1 MKFYDVAKDYI
12 ERMEYLEQ
20 GINAETGEMSDDGT
34 QLAIWTAELTQDL
47 KDKSANVIAVVR
59 NQELTIE
66 ALDNEIERLEANDL
80 ATKELRKLYHQVLKG
95 LYRAKTIRENTDNDD
110 IYSEFLLYD
119 EDGNLIEETNVTSF
133 ESREIIKLLI
143 NSYENQLLKVGGKIR
158 KPNKEVR

>member
-1 MKFYDVAKDYI
+1 M
-12 ERMEYLEQ
+12 
-20 GINAETGEMSDDGT
+20 
-34 QLAIWTAELTQDL
+34 
-47 KDKSANVIAVVR
+47 
-59 NQELTIE
+59 
-66 ALDNEIERLEANDL
+66 NDL
-80 ATKELRKLYHQVLKG
+80 TNKELRKLYHQVLKG

-158 KPNKEVR
+158 KPNKEVK

>member
-1 MKFYDVAKDYI
+1 M
-12 ERMEYLEQ
+12 
-20 GINAETGEMSDDGT
+20 
-34 QLAIWTAELTQDL
+34 
-47 KDKSANVIAVVR
+47 
-59 NQELTIE
+59 
-66 ALDNEIERLEANDL
+66 NDL
-80 ATKELRKLYHQVLKG
+80 ANKELRKLYHQVLKG
-95 LYRAKTIRENTDNDD
+95 LYRAKTIRENIDNND

>member
-1 MKFYDVAKDYI
+1 M
-12 ERMEYLEQ
+12 
-20 GINAETGEMSDDGT
+20 
-34 QLAIWTAELTQDL
+34 
-47 KDKSANVIAVVR
+47 
-59 NQELTIE
+59 
-66 ALDNEIERLEANDL
+66 NDL

-158 KPNKEVR
+158 KPNKEVG

>member
-1 MKFYDVAKDYI
+1 M
-12 ERMEYLEQ
+12 
-20 GINAETGEMSDDGT
+20 
-34 QLAIWTAELTQDL
+34 
-47 KDKSANVIAVVR
+47 
-59 NQELTIE
+59 
-66 ALDNEIERLEANDL
+66 NDL
-80 ATKELRKLYHQVLKG
+80 ANKELRKLYHQVLKG
-95 LYRAKTIRENTDNDD
+95 LYRAKAIRENIDNND

>member
-1 MKFYDVAKDYI
+1 M
-12 ERMEYLEQ
+12 
-20 GINAETGEMSDDGT
+20 
-34 QLAIWTAELTQDL
+34 
-47 KDKSANVIAVVR
+47 
-59 NQELTIE
+59 
-66 ALDNEIERLEANDL
+66 NDL
-80 ATKELRKLYHQVLKG
+80 AIKELRKLYHQVLKG
-95 LYRAKTIRENTDNDD
+95 LYRAKTIRKNTDNDD

>member
-1 MKFYDVAKDYI
+1 M
-12 ERMEYLEQ
+12 
-20 GINAETGEMSDDGT
+20 
-34 QLAIWTAELTQDL
+34 
-47 KDKSANVIAVVR
+47 
-59 NQELTIE
+59 
-66 ALDNEIERLEANDL
+66 NDL
-80 ATKELRKLYHQVLKG
+80 ANKELRKLYHQVLKG

-119 EDGNLIEETNVTSF
+119 ENGNLIEETNVTSF

>member
-1 MKFYDVAKDYI
+1 M
-12 ERMEYLEQ
+12 
-20 GINAETGEMSDDGT
+20 
-34 QLAIWTAELTQDL
+34 
-47 KDKSANVIAVVR
+47 
-59 NQELTIE
+59 
-66 ALDNEIERLEANDL
+66 NDL
-80 ATKELRKLYHQVLKG
+80 ATKELRELYHQVLKG
-95 LYRAKTIRENTDNDD
+95 LYRAKTIRENTDND

>member
-1 MKFYDVAKDYI
+1 M
-12 ERMEYLEQ
+12 
-20 GINAETGEMSDDGT
+20 
-34 QLAIWTAELTQDL
+34 
-47 KDKSANVIAVVR
+47 
-59 NQELTIE
+59 
-66 ALDNEIERLEANDL
+66 NDL
-80 ATKELRKLYHQVLKG
+80 VNKELRKLYHQVLKG
-95 LYRAKTIRENTDNDD
+95 LYRAKTIRKNIDNND